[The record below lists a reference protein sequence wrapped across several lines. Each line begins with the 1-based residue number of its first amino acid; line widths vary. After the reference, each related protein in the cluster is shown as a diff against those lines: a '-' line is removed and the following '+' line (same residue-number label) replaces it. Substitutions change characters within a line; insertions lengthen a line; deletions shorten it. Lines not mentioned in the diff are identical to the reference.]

1 MKVQVKYTVD
11 IDSVPKEVKA
21 RYIMLMREL
30 MSLHESHRTAQID
43 EESMHQLIDRRHSIR
58 KKLLDIDLG
67 LDDLSV
73 IAKQFLAHKYE
84 MGAGEDE
91 TQVNN
96 PE

>member
-11 IDSVPKEVKA
+11 IESVPKEVKD

-30 MSLHESHRTAQID
+30 MSIHDTHRTAQIN
-43 EESMHQLIDRRHSIR
+43 EENMHQLIDRCHNIR

-67 LDDLSV
+67 LDDLSA
-73 IAKQFLAHKYE
+73 IAKQFMAHKYKME
-84 MGAGEDE
+84 VTADE
-91 TQVNN
+91 AQTNN